1 MVARKKTRLERFF
14 SLNQHR
20 KRFGASKLASQDAQ
34 ENYAELKDKLVD
46 AEQVVYTHGSAK
58 NLEQHISD
66 LREEFAGQPELIFHH
81 AKLIVMLRRE
91 YKTEK
96 HFELFQDLWSK
107 EQMFLLENLNTR
119 WLVSAADTLAD
130 FSRNN
135 TERAN
140 ALSVSLLINTI
151 KAYETERY
159 LQKAEGLTDLEDRM
173 TRLSEGRVNFFDGTS
188 ALAVGTDD
196 TIRNMRWRM
205 EDVCNGSDSISSK
218 ILIEIFKRLQTVDNV
233 YFRLKERH
241 TRKKTAWW

>member
-1 MVARKKTRLERFF
+1 MVSRKKSKLERFF

-20 KRFGASKLASQDAQ
+20 KRLGASKLASHDTL
-34 ENYAELKDKLVD
+34 EDYAALKSKLVD
-46 AEQVVYTHGSAK
+46 SEKIVYTHGASK
-58 NLEQHISD
+58 SLERHIAD
-66 LREEFAGQPELIFHH
+66 LRQEFAGQSELIYHH

-96 HFELFQDLWSK
+96 HFRLFQDLWNK
-107 EQMFLLENLNTR
+107 EQEFLLKNLNTR
-119 WLVSAADTLAD
+119 WLVSAADTLSD
-130 FSRNN
+130 FSKNEI
-135 TERAN
+135 ERAL

-151 KAYETERY
+151 KSYETERY
-159 LQKAEGLTDLEDRM
+159 LQKAEALTDLEERKAK
-173 TRLSEGRVNFFDGTS
+173 LSRGRINLFDGTS

-205 EDVCNGSDSISSK
+205 EEICGIHDSISGE
-218 ILIEIFKRLQTVDNV
+218 ILKEVFNRLQSEENI